1 MHIEHANPANTG
13 GEVLLSFAP
22 GFEGGGVQIRV
33 SFPGKQTI
41 QGLERMRR
49 RIELPS

>member
-22 GFEGGGVQIRV
+22 GVESCGGQVWV
-33 SFPGKQTI
+33 SFLGKQTI
-41 QGLERMRR
+41 QGLERMGCG
-49 RIELPS
+49 IELTS